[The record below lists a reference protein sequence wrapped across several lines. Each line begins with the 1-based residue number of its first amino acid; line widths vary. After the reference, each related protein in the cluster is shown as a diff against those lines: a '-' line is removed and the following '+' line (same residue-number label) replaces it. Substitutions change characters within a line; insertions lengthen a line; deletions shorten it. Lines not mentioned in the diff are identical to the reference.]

1 MLFCFVLYERRRALA
16 SLVLTHYLWGMAV
29 DNLLATSTVSLS
41 DIIGNGRTYTVPPY
55 QRDYSWQQDQ
65 WEDLWNDILAIEEA
79 GGVHYMGSIVL
90 QNLGDKRY
98 QVIDGQQRFSTLT
111 LIVLAIINQLNALI
125 QQGVDTENNRERVS
139 LLQKKFIGD
148 KDPGSLTYSS
158 KLKLNEN
165 NDSFFQSNLL
175 VFRPPINA
183 NTLQDSDKLIWR
195 AYNFFV
201 DRVSEHF
208 QREERGEVIANFL
221 NRLVSERL
229 MFIQIVVEDELSAYT
244 VFETL
249 NSRGVGLTATDLLK
263 NYLFSIS
270 TKADLAHVK
279 NKWRKI
285 IDIIGLDT
293 FPVFLRHYWIS
304 RYKLIRQ
311 EYLFR
316 AVKGSVD
323 SSPEVIALL
332 DSLEDN
338 ALLYNAL
345 SSYADSFWEG
355 HREIKKRVNELS
367 LFREKQAFPL
377 LIAAYNELSREDF
390 AKVLKLVSVITFRYT
405 VIGKLQTNLKE
416 DIYNKAAIAVSRGEA
431 PAIRQIAELLK
442 PLYPTDVD
450 FKNNFSTKS
459 ISTRRGKK
467 LVRYILY
474 GLENHLSQADYDFE
488 ENPGTIEH
496 ILPENGNENY
506 VAEFPVAIHDSVVYR
521 LGNYTILESD
531 KNRACDA
538 LPFAEKRAVYQT
550 SQYELTKQI
559 TANQWT
565 PNTIDRRQE
574 RLADYASSVWR
585 ISQYDVS

>member
-1 MLFCFVLYERRRALA
+1 
-16 SLVLTHYLWGMAV
+16 MAV

-41 DIIGNGRTYTVPPY
+41 DIIGNGKTYTVPPY
-55 QRDYSWQQDQ
+55 QRDYSWKQDQ
-65 WEDLWNDILAIEEA
+65 WEDLWNDILAIEES

-90 QNLGDKRY
+90 QNMGDKRY
-98 QVIDGQQRFSTLT
+98 HVIDGQQRFSTLT
-111 LIVLAIINQLNALI
+111 LIVLAVIHQLSLLI
-125 QQGVDTENNRERVS
+125 QRGIDPDNNHERVS

-175 VFRPPINA
+175 VFRPPTNVHV
-183 NTLQDSDKLIWR
+183 LQDSNRLIWQ
-195 AYNFFV
+195 AYTFFIEK
-201 DRVSEHF
+201 VSSHF
-208 QREERGEVIANFL
+208 QGIDQGETIANFL
-221 NRLVSERL
+221 NRLVSEKL

-270 TKADLAHVK
+270 TKVDLPHVK
-279 NKWRKI
+279 NKWKQI
-285 IDIIGLDT
+285 IDVIGLDT

-304 RYKLIRQ
+304 KYKLIRQ

-316 AVKGSVD
+316 AVKDSVTN
-323 SSPEVIALL
+323 SPEVIALL
-332 DSLEDN
+332 EALEDN

-345 SSYADSFWEG
+345 SSYADSFWAG

-367 LFREKQAFPL
+367 LFKEKQAFPL
-377 LIAAYNELSREDF
+377 LIAAYNTLSQEDF
-390 AKVLKLVSVITFRYT
+390 SKVLKLVSVITFRYT

-416 DIYNKAAIAVSRGEA
+416 DVYNKAAIAVSRGEVTT
-431 PAIRQIAELLK
+431 IRQIAALLK
-442 PLYPTDVD
+442 PLYPSDVD

-459 ISTRRGKK
+459 ISTKRGKK
-467 LVRYILY
+467 LLRYILY
-474 GLENHLSQADYDFE
+474 GIENHLSHADYDYE
-488 ENPGTIEH
+488 DNAGTIEH

-506 VAEFPVAIHDSVVYR
+506 LEDFPTAIHESVVYR
-521 LGNYTILESD
+521 LGNYTLLEDD
-531 KNRACDA
+531 KNRACET
-538 LPFAEKRAVYQT
+538 LPFAEKKLIYQT
-550 SQYELTKQI
+550 SQYELSKQI

-585 ISQYDVS
+585 ISQYD